1 MLNSD
6 SNWLQLFFL
15 EAHCYFFCWSTPCF
29 CIFVVSKI
37 LRVKS
42 SIFTTGAPWQTRNF
56 QEQLQE
62 IAVYQADEALDKAVV
77 EAQIEDLESRLD
89 SRQQQNQDVGTV
101 GNGGAK
107 AWRKVWFHHGFT
119 MVSPWFHQQKRG
131 EDQDVGINVFCWW
144 NHVKPSFLMFVGY

>member
-1 MLNSD
+1 LITTVFFSRHVANSFVGP
-6 SNWLQLFFL
+6 LFL
-15 EAHCYFFCWSTPCF
+15 YICCF
-29 CIFVVSKI
+29 QNF
-37 LRVKS
+37 
-42 SIFTTGAPWQTRNF
+42 TGAPWQTRNF

-107 AWRKVWFHHGFT
+107 A
-119 MVSPWFHQQKRG
+119 
-131 EDQDVGINVFCWW
+131 
-144 NHVKPSFLMFVGY
+144 